1 MDAELPFLIHLNEE
15 QRAAVTYPKTH
26 SLLVLAGAGSGKTR
40 VLTSRILWLLIV
52 KQAFPEQILAVT
64 FTNKAAAEMRQR
76 VVNGYACRS
85 MQPMWLGTF
94 HGLCYRLLRTYH
106 ENANLPSGFSIIDSQ
121 EQQGIIKRLLKEH
134 HLSRSLVARE
144 IVNYINHK
152 KEQGIRVKHLD
163 PAQEPCKRDHQEVY
177 RLYEIYCQQHFLL
190 DFPELLLRSVETLE
204 KDTELR
210 SNLQQKFRYILVDE
224 FQDTNDIQYR
234 WLRLLTNENNSIFA
248 VGDDDQSIYSFR
260 GANVSNMQKLLVDY
274 AIAAPI
280 ILKKNYRSSQTIVA
294 AANHL
299 ISHNI
304 NRLGKDLQSTQHK
317 GEHIFYL
324 HAPTDFAE
332 SQFVLEEINQ
342 LHAQGTSYGQIA
354 ILYRNNA
361 QSRSIEQT
369 LANAN
374 IPYAIYG
381 GLRFYER
388 EEIKH
393 ALAYLRLLVHPQS
406 EHALLRVINFP
417 PRNIGLRTIEK
428 LQHQAQLQKQ
438 SLWQTILVEKDH
450 NTALGNFHLII
461 SQLQKKMSDF
471 NFPELMQA
479 VIEKSGLKAHYQE
492 KKAQFQGKL
501 DNLDELINAV
511 SSPEWHILSTNKER
525 NHAILEQQINNF
537 LANVC
542 LESGEKQNKTAKAQH
557 NDEVKL
563 MTIHAAKGLEFNV
576 VFLIALEE
584 GIFPSQYAIDNH
596 NQLEEER
603 RLMYV
608 ATTRAKQ
615 RLYISSARER
625 LNQGKKQFSVESRF
639 IGELPTQL
647 LHNLPTSLISN
658 QVQGP
663 TLGLSAKQI
672 EKSDSLYQKGQVV
685 RHSSFGTGI
694 IIDQKARHRSQ
705 VLTINFGRKGI
716 KHLDACIAKLIILS

>member
-1 MDAELPFLIHLNEE
+1 
-15 QRAAVTYPKTH
+15 
-26 SLLVLAGAGSGKTR
+26 
-40 VLTSRILWLLIV
+40 
-52 KQAFPEQILAVT
+52 
-64 FTNKAAAEMRQR
+64 
-76 VVNGYACRS
+76 
-85 MQPMWLGTF
+85 
-94 HGLCYRLLRTYH
+94 
-106 ENANLPSGFSIIDSQ
+106 
-121 EQQGIIKRLLKEH
+121 
-134 HLSRSLVARE
+134 
-144 IVNYINHK
+144 
-152 KEQGIRVKHLD
+152 
-163 PAQEPCKRDHQEVY
+163 
-177 RLYEIYCQQHFLL
+177 
-190 DFPELLLRSVETLE
+190 
-204 KDTELR
+204 
-210 SNLQQKFRYILVDE
+210 
-224 FQDTNDIQYR
+224 
-234 WLRLLTNENNSIFA
+234 
-248 VGDDDQSIYSFR
+248 
-260 GANVSNMQKLLVDY
+260 
-274 AIAAPI
+274 
-280 ILKKNYRSSQTIVA
+280 
-294 AANHL
+294 
-299 ISHNI
+299 
-304 NRLGKDLQSTQHK
+304 
-317 GEHIFYL
+317 
-324 HAPTDFAE
+324 
-332 SQFVLEEINQ
+332 
-342 LHAQGTSYGQIA
+342 
-354 ILYRNNA
+354 
-361 QSRSIEQT
+361 
-369 LANAN
+369 
-374 IPYAIYG
+374 
-381 GLRFYER
+381 
-388 EEIKH
+388 
-393 ALAYLRLLVHPQS
+393 
-406 EHALLRVINFP
+406 
-417 PRNIGLRTIEK
+417 
-428 LQHQAQLQKQ
+428 
-438 SLWQTILVEKDH
+438 
-450 NTALGNFHLII
+450 
-461 SQLQKKMSDF
+461 MSDF

-542 LESGEKQNKTAKAQH
+542 LESGEKQNKTAKAQY